1 MTTQHPGIAD
11 IKVILWDFGGVFTG
25 SPFHGVDDYAEEL
38 GIAVEELTRLVLGYG
53 LPNGDHPW
61 HRLERGEV
69 TMEEAAL
76 ECVKKVED
84 AGVTGFDLKNFFKAI
99 SGRSEHADEMY
110 KGVRKFKA
118 LGLRQIIVSNN
129 FREFSG
135 IWKTM
140 LPKGLFDDI
149 IDSSQVG
156 VRKPDPAIFHLALE
170 AGGAPP
176 SRTAFLDDYEE
187 HVDVANSM
195 GIHGILVGKDPTEA
209 LAELEVMVRDQL

>member
-1 MTTQHPGIAD
+1 LTSRDPNITD
-11 IKVILWDFGGVFTG
+11 INVILWDFGGVFTG
-25 SPFHGVDDYAEEL
+25 SPFHGVDDYAAKL
-38 GIAVEELTRLVLGYG
+38 GITVEELTKLVLGYG

-69 TMEEAAL
+69 AMEEAAL
-76 ECVKKVED
+76 QCVKTVED
-84 AGVTGFDLKNFFKAI
+84 AGVNGFDLQDFFKAI

-110 KGVRKFKA
+110 KGVRRFKS
-118 LGLRQIIVSNN
+118 LGIRQVIVSNN

-156 VRKPDPAIFHLALE
+156 VRKPDPAIFRLALE
-170 AGGAPP
+170 TGGAPP

-187 HVDVANSM
+187 HVNVANSM
-195 GIHGILVGKDPTEA
+195 GIQGILVGKDPTEA
-209 LAELEVMVRDQL
+209 LAKLEVMVNS